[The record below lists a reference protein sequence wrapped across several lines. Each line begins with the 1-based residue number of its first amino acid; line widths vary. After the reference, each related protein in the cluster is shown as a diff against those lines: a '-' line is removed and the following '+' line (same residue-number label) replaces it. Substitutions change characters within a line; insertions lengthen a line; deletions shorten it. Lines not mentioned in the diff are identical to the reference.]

1 LVYDHTEIDGAI
13 AEIDCVRKLLGKLKM
28 RQIRNSE
35 HRDLLK
41 ATALSWFRNRRG
53 PIARSIS
60 SELLLAIDRPYQRI
74 LDATERDSAKSTYE
88 GAAKEAKE
96 ALLNA
101 RREVLLASPTA
112 DSAPDF
118 SPLASDAAMQAILT
132 RRWEECSRCLDAK
145 APLAATVM
153 MRGLLEALF
162 VSRANKLAN
171 KASLF
176 ASSAT
181 PIDPKTKKPLDL
193 RQWTL
198 APYIDVGHDLKWISR
213 SAKDYRSCSARL
225 SQLCPPRKGTVTWSG
240 PFPRRRRNVLGG
252 HEDPESRTASYEGHG
267 VRMLP
272 NIRMHLTGYNGLCPL
287 SAGR

>member
-1 LVYDHTEIDGAI
+1 MLYDHKELDGAI
-13 AEIDCVRKLLGKLKM
+13 AEIDRARKLLGKLKI

-53 PIARSIS
+53 PIAPSIS
-60 SELLLAIDRPYQRI
+60 PELLVAIDRPYQCI

-88 GAAKEAKE
+88 GAVKEAKG
-96 ALLNA
+96 ALLKA
-101 RREVLLASPTA
+101 RGEVLLATPTPRTPEA
-112 DSAPDF
+112 PPDF

-153 MRGLLEALF
+153 MGGLLEALF
-162 VSRANKLAN
+162 VSRANKLSN

-176 ASSAT
+176 ASRTA

-198 APYIDVGHDLKWISR
+198 GPYIDVGHDLKWISR
-213 SAKDYRSCSARL
+213 SAKDIAVILRDYRNYVHPEKERSHGVVL
-225 SQLCPPRKGTVTWSG
+225 SQDDAAMFWEVTKTLSRELLAMKGT
-240 PFPRRRRNVLGG
+240 L
-252 HEDPESRTASYEGHG
+252 
-267 VRMLP
+267 
-272 NIRMHLTGYNGLCPL
+272 
-287 SAGR
+287 